1 MSKITSLLTTLFI
14 ILAALLTAA
23 PASAQTIEVG
33 ENCTYQTIQAGIN
46 AAEEGDTILIQAG
59 TYSIDSSIVPKNN
72 MIIAGDTNGQTI
84 IYTNSFSDC
93 STDSNPAM
101 IFLNGVS
108 GVTIHDIVFKGPATS
123 IQNQHENG
131 GTSSIGGLRE
141 ARNGIKVQ
149 DSKNIRIHNCKFLL
163 LLSDGIR
170 ISRSSNVQVKD
181 CIIDSA
187 GHDSISTFRSNK
199 ISIDNCLMNL
209 MINTCIRVY
218 NTEDCSITNS
228 TFKQSSSGTGA
239 GYIELEGSVSH
250 LAINHN
256 LFTSSSDPILWTAN
270 PAGGTVVINDNALY
284 NVAGPRASYS
294 PYSVTQQDNR
304 IYTENIDFAALGYGY
319 NSYSS
324 GAVISID
331 SGDGK
336 EEIEE
341 PEAAEATEETEEEI
355 IIDCGTENTSSI
367 FENCTEQENYTII
380 PDLSSSQV
388 IDFSISQTETASFLA
403 NGSVSDLNKAK
414 LLLNGTEENNVLA
427 EKYLQAANLKI
438 KYAQELLSLSSQE
451 LTSNNTEKGVL

>member
-1 MSKITSLLTTLFI
+1 MSKITSLLTSFFI

-23 PASAQTIEVG
+23 PASAKTIEIG

-59 TYSIDSSIVPKNN
+59 TYSIDSSITLKNN
-72 MIIAGDTNGQTI
+72 IEIAGDQYGQTI
-84 IYTNSFSDC
+84 IYTDSFTDC

-101 IFLNGVS
+101 IFCNGVS
-108 GVTIHDIVFKGPATS
+108 GVTIHDLVFKGPATS
-123 IQNQHENG
+123 LQNQHENG

-149 DSKNIRIHNCKFLL
+149 DSKNIKIYNCKFLL

-181 CIIDSA
+181 CILDSA
-187 GHDSISTFRSNK
+187 GHDSISTYRSNK
-199 ISIDNCLMNL
+199 IKIDNCLMNL
-209 MINTCIRVY
+209 MINTCVRVY

-256 LFTSSSDPILWTAN
+256 LFTSSSDPILWTAY

-284 NVAGPRASYS
+284 NVAGLRASYS
-294 PYSVTQQDNR
+294 PYQVTQQDNT

-319 NSYSS
+319 NSSS
-324 GAVISID
+324 TDSFISID
-331 SGDGK
+331 EGK
-336 EEIEE
+336 ETEE
-341 PEAAEATEETEEEI
+341 DTEETEEETTEEEI
-355 IIDCGTENTSSI
+355 ILDCEEETSSTS
-367 FENCTEQENYTII
+367 ENDTEENYTII
-380 PDLSSSQV
+380 TDFSSSQASH
-388 IDFSISQTETASFLA
+388 IDFSISQAETALLLTNS
-403 NGSVSDLNKAK
+403 SIQDLKEAK
-414 LLLNGTEENNVLA
+414 LLLNGTEEENILA
-427 EKYLQAANLKI
+427 EKYLQAGQLKI
-438 KYAQELLSLSSQE
+438 KYAQELLNLSNQE
-451 LTSNNTEKGVL
+451 LTTTTTEKGVL